1 MTETVE
7 LLSPAVI
14 ERLTD
19 EQLAEYVAALE
30 AYKQEQAKRW
40 DLTEK
45 QILADRLADE
55 VDELLYGGAAG
66 GGKTEWALHRAYRL
80 CQENSGVRILY
91 LRKSFPELWRT
102 AISRSLMRFDT
113 SICQYYVGRKEWRFA
128 NDSYLEFGYLESPED
143 VYQYDSAEYM
153 VIIFDELTQFTK
165 DQYDFLQGRLR
176 VTAVQEAR
184 GARCHT
190 IAMSNPGGTGH
201 KWVRDWFVTP
211 TGYGRNVATLE
222 TVEGDPESTVKVAF
236 VPSFVSDNPHVS
248 KDYVRRLKRLP
259 EKLMR
264 QRLLGD
270 WDTFDGQYFS
280 ELNREVHVVEPF
292 AIPNGWPRFCG
303 IDHGF
308 AAPTAVVWCAVGP
321 DGEVYVYKEYEE
333 ARRTVPEHVV
343 AIHDIDGDDRIDY
356 RMIDPTTN
364 RLTATGDNIFRQY
377 NQGGLPVRMGA
388 NPRVDGW
395 SHLRNHLQIDPDSG
409 KPGIYLFSTCAK
421 TYACLAGLLH
431 SRSNPEDCHKAD
443 DHLADALRYALMSR
457 PRRNIPPPNADF
469 PDNMD
474 PELVMLIKRQ
484 EAQAQGWQLHD
495 MLGRM

>member
-1 MTETVE
+1 MTDTVE
-7 LLSPAVI
+7 LLAPAIV
-14 ERLTD
+14 EQLSTA
-19 EQLAEYVAALE
+19 QLAEYVTLLE
-30 AYKQEQAKRW
+30 SYKAEQAKRW

-45 QILADRLADE
+45 QILADKLADE

-80 CQENSGVRILY
+80 CQQHAGVRVLY

-102 AISRSLMRFDT
+102 AISRSLVRFDSSVCT
-113 SICQYYVGRKEWRFA
+113 YYVGRKEWRFK

-153 VIIFDELTQFTK
+153 CIIFDELTQFTK

-176 VTAVQEAR
+176 VTATQEAR
-184 GARCHT
+184 GARTHT
-190 IAMSNPGGTGH
+190 IAMSNPGGAGH

-211 TGYGRNVATLE
+211 TEYGQKIATLE
-222 TVEGDPESTVKVAF
+222 TIQGDPSSAVKVAF

-248 KDYVRRLKRLP
+248 KDYIRRLKRLP

-264 QRLLGD
+264 QRLFGD

-280 ELNREVHVVEPF
+280 ELNRDVHVVEPF
-292 AIPNGWPRFCG
+292 TLPPDWPRFCG
-303 IDHGF
+303 MDHGF

-321 DGEVYVYKEYEE
+321 DGEIYVYKEYEQD
-333 ARRTVPEHVV
+333 RFTVQQHIEQ
-343 AIHDIDGDDRIDY
+343 IHAIDGDDRIDY

-377 NQGGLPVRMGA
+377 LQGGLPVRMGA
-388 NPRVDGW
+388 NTRIDGW
-395 SHLRNHLQIDPDSG
+395 SHLRSHLQIDPETN

-421 TYACLAGLLH
+421 TYDCLAGLVH
-431 SRSNPEDCHKAD
+431 SSSNPEDVRKAD

-457 PRRNIPPPNADF
+457 PRRNIAPNNDGF
-469 PDNMD
+469 TSDMD
-474 PELVMLIKRQ
+474 PELRMLIKRQ
-484 EAQAQGWQLHD
+484 EAQGQWQYHD
-495 MLGRM
+495 MLGRI